1 MMKKRSRSRNSFS
14 YRLIIAA
21 LVFFAVLCVIPFW
34 YVMVSSFSDPQL
46 VKEGQFRILPTGY
59 SLQAYKML
67 FRDQRFFSG
76 LGITVFRTVVG
87 TSLSVLVQTAMAYA
101 LAKRFLPGQALLTR
115 LVVFTLLFNGG
126 IIPNYLVIQ
135 KLHLLDTV
143 WALILPMGF
152 NPWNVMLLISFFAA
166 LPASLEESAKID
178 GANDLLIY
186 SRIAIPLSLPAVA
199 TILLFIAVRHW
210 NELMDGI
217 IYIHAS
223 NLKPMQVYLVE
234 LVMRT
239 QMSSMIEPTE
249 QNITSVSMQTAVI
262 FASCLP
268 IIILYPF
275 LQKYFVTGIMVGA
288 VKG

>member
-34 YVMVSSFSDPQL
+34 YVMVTSFSDPQL

-59 SLQAYKML
+59 SLQAYEML

-143 WALILPMGF
+143 WALILPMVF

-217 IYIHAS
+217 IYINAS

>member
-1 MMKKRSRSRNSFS
+1 MKKRSRSRNSFS

-34 YVMVSSFSDPQL
+34 YVMVTSFSDPQL

-59 SLQAYKML
+59 SLQAYEML

-143 WALILPMGF
+143 WALILPMVF

>member
-1 MMKKRSRSRNSFS
+1 MKKRSRSRNSFS

-34 YVMVSSFSDPQL
+34 YVMVTSFSDPQL

-59 SLQAYKML
+59 SLQAYEML

-143 WALILPMGF
+143 WALILPMVF

-217 IYIHAS
+217 IYINAS

>member
-34 YVMVSSFSDPQL
+34 YVMVTSFSDPQL

-59 SLQAYKML
+59 SLQAYEML

-143 WALILPMGF
+143 WALILPMVF

-217 IYIHAS
+217 IYINAS

-275 LQKYFVTGIMVGA
+275 LQKYFVAGVTIGA